1 MGCGVYYLLIMA
13 LNFPSSPT
21 VGQTHDATNGLSYTY
36 DGVKWKSAG
45 TYDASTSGQQYTID
59 DISSDFNGTTKTF
72 NLHHNSTDI
81 SLSSALDVTISV
93 GGVIQEPDDAYTVN
107 PAASTITF
115 SAAPPDGVTFFG
127 ILKAKLADTNITV
140 SDGTITNSKLS
151 GNIALDKLANGT
163 ARQLLQSNSGGDAVE
178 WTSNVDVPGTLDVTG
193 AATFDST
200 VNVVGSA
207 TIRDDCTI
215 SADNKNFAVK
225 TAGSVTKFLVDT
237 DNGNTTI
244 SGTLGVTGA
253 TTFSDDVTFTG
264 AATNIVWDKS
274 QNQLEVNDNSKIS
287 IGTGGDLELY
297 HDATDSFIKNNNGY
311 LYLDSTTSAIRLISD
326 SSWAD
331 GSMAAFHRN
340 GSVDLYYDNVKK
352 FETNAD
358 GTLTQGT
365 MQVDGAEGSSA
376 QIRIHADEGDDNADK
391 WRIQA
396 STDGSFYLENYTSG
410 SYEVNIKA
418 TGNGNVELYHD
429 NSKKLETVS
438 GGATVTGALTADKV
452 VYNKG
457 AELTISSG
465 AITVTNSYHEVDTEG
480 DASSDDLATIN
491 GGVDGQLLLIRAA
504 NNARTVVVKD
514 GTGNIYLHGSA
525 DYDLDH
531 GSDTLHL
538 MLIGSDWREIGRANI
553 A

>member
-1 MGCGVYYLLIMA
+1 MA

-81 SLSSALDVTISV
+81 SLSSALDVTISI

-140 SDGTITNSKLS
+140 SDGTVTNSKLS
-151 GNIALDKLANGT
+151 GNIAVDKLANGT
-163 ARQLLQSNSGGDAVE
+163 ARQLLQSNSGGDDVE

-225 TAGSVTKFLVDT
+225 TAGSVTKFVVDT

-340 GSVDLYYDNVKK
+340 GSCELYYDNAKK
-352 FETNAD
+352 FETNGD

-365 MQVDGAEGSSA
+365 IQVDGPEGGSA
-376 QIRIHADEGDDNADK
+376 QIRLHADEGDDAADK

-396 STDGSFYLENYTSG
+396 STDGSFYLENYTAG
-410 SYEVNIKA
+410 SFEVNIKA

-465 AITVTNSYHEVDTEG
+465 AITVTNSYHEVDTES
-480 DASSDDLATIN
+480 DAGSDDLVTIN
-491 GGVDGQLLLIRAA
+491 GGTDGQLLLIRAA
-504 NNARTVVVKD
+504 NSGRTVVVKD

-525 DYDLDH
+525 DYSLDD

-538 MLIGSDWREIGRANI
+538 MYIGSDWREIGRANI